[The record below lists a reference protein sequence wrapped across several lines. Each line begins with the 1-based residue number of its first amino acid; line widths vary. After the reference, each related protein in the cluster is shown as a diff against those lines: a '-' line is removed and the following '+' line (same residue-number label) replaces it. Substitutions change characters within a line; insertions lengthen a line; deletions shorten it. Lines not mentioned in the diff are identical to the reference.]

1 MSLWVICSK
10 KLKKKNKML
19 LLEEEKKALIR
30 LLRAKGVDDERLLD
44 AFFKVPREK
53 FIPGPFRKYA
63 YDDNAL
69 PIDCNQTISQPFTL
83 TYMTQ
88 VLEVE
93 KGNKV
98 LEIGT
103 GSGYQAAIL
112 YELGAEVYSV
122 ERIEKLY
129 NSSKSL
135 LHRLDY
141 NVQLKLGDGTLGWEE
156 NAPYD
161 RIIVTAAAPDVPDSL
176 IQQLK
181 IDGKLVIPVGTLDFQ
196 KLYVVKR
203 TNDGVDYSIR
213 DSFKFVPL
221 IGEEGWNKQ

>member
-1 MSLWVICSK
+1 
-10 KLKKKNKML
+10 ML
-19 LLEEEKKALIR
+19 LLDEEKKALIK
-30 LLRAKGVDDERLLD
+30 LLRAKGVDDECLLD

-53 FIPGPFRKYA
+53 FIPSPFRKYA

-69 PIDCNQTISQPFTL
+69 PIDCNQTISQPFTIA
-83 TYMTQ
+83 YMTE
-88 VLEVE
+88 VLEIE

-112 YELGAEVYSV
+112 CELGAEVYSV

-135 LHRLDY
+135 LHKLGY
-141 NVQLKLGDGTLGWEE
+141 NVHLKLGDGSLGWEE

-161 RIIVTAAAPDVPDSL
+161 RIIVTAAAPDVPESL

-181 IDGKLVIPVGTLDFQ
+181 IDGKLVIPVGSLDFQ

-203 TNDGVDYSIR
+203 TNDGTDYSIR

-221 IGEEGWNKQ
+221 IGEEGWSKQ

>member
-1 MSLWVICSK
+1 
-10 KLKKKNKML
+10 ML

-30 LLRAKGVDDERLLD
+30 SLHAKGINDEKILD

-53 FIPGPFRKYA
+53 FISAPFRKYA
-63 YDDNAL
+63 YEDNAL
-69 PIDCNQTISQPFTL
+69 PIECNQTISQPFTVA
-83 TYMTQ
+83 YMTS

-93 KGNKV
+93 EGNKV

-112 YELGAEVYSV
+112 SELGAEVYTI
-122 ERIEKLY
+122 ERIERLY
-129 NSSKSL
+129 NSAQVL
-135 LHRLDY
+135 LHRLHYD
-141 NVQLKLGDGTLGWEE
+141 VRFKLGDGTLGWEE
-156 NAPYD
+156 HAPYD
-161 RIIVTAAAPDVPDSL
+161 RIIVTAAAPNVPESL

-181 IDGKLVIPVGTLDFQ
+181 IDGKLVVPVGTLEYQ

-203 TNDGVDYSIR
+203 TNDGVDYSVR

-221 IGEEGWNKQ
+221 IGEEGWNKPQ

>member
-1 MSLWVICSK
+1 
-10 KLKKKNKML
+10 ML
-19 LLEEEKKALIR
+19 LLEEEKKSLIR
-30 LLRAKGVDDERLLD
+30 LLRAKGVKDERLLD

-53 FIPGPFRKYA
+53 FISAPFRKYA

-69 PIDCNQTISQPFTL
+69 PIDCKQTISQPFTVA
-83 TYMTQ
+83 YMTQ
-88 VLEVE
+88 VLEIE
-93 KGNKV
+93 AGSKV

-112 YELGAEVYSV
+112 SKLGADVYSV

-129 NSSKSL
+129 NSAKSI
-135 LHRLDY
+135 LHKLGY
-141 NVQLKLGDGTLGWEE
+141 NVHIKLGDGTLGWEE

-161 RIIVTAAAPDVPDSL
+161 RIIVTAAAPNVPESL

-181 IDGKLVIPVGTLDFQ
+181 IDGKLVVPVGSLESQ

-203 TNDGVDYSIR
+203 TNDGIDYSIR

>member
-1 MSLWVICSK
+1 M
-10 KLKKKNKML
+10 ML
-19 LLEEEKKALIR
+19 LLEEEKKALIKS
-30 LLRAKGVDDERLLD
+30 LRIKGITDERILD

-53 FIPGPFRKYA
+53 FISAPFRKYA

-69 PIDCNQTISQPFTL
+69 PIDCNQTISQPFTVA
-83 TYMTQ
+83 YMTM

-93 KGNKV
+93 LGNKV

-112 YELGAEVYSV
+112 SELGAEVYSI
-122 ERIEKLY
+122 ERIPKLCSSAKVLLEKL
-129 NSSKSL
+129 N
-135 LHRLDY
+135 Y
-141 NVQLKLGDGTLGWEE
+141 NVRLKLGDGTVGWEE
-156 NAPYD
+156 HAPYD
-161 RIIVTAAAPDVPDSL
+161 RIIVTAAAPSVPDSL
-176 IQQLK
+176 VQQLK
-181 IDGKLVIPVGTLDFQ
+181 IDGKLVVPVGSLDFQ

-221 IGEEGWNKQ
+221 IGEEGWGKSQ

>member
-1 MSLWVICSK
+1 
-10 KLKKKNKML
+10 ML
-19 LLEEEKKALIR
+19 LLEEEKKALIKS
-30 LLRAKGVDDERLLD
+30 LRAKGITDERILD

-53 FIPGPFRKYA
+53 FISAPFRKYA

-69 PIDCNQTISQPFTL
+69 PIDCNQTISQPFTVA
-83 TYMTQ
+83 YMTT

-93 KGNKV
+93 PGNTV

-112 YELGAEVYSV
+112 TELGAEVYSI
-122 ERIEKLY
+122 ERIQKLY
-129 NSSKSL
+129 NSAKSIL
-135 LHRLDY
+135 EKLNF
-141 NVQLKLGDGTLGWEE
+141 NVQLKVGDGTVGWDEH
-156 NAPYD
+156 APYD
-161 RIIVTAAAPDVPDSL
+161 RIIVTAAAPSVPDSL

-181 IDGKLVIPVGTLDFQ
+181 IDGKLVVPVGSLDFQ

-221 IGEEGWNKQ
+221 IGEEGWNK

>member
-1 MSLWVICSK
+1 
-10 KLKKKNKML
+10 ML
-19 LLEEEKKALIR
+19 LLEEEKKSLIR

-53 FIPGPFRKYA
+53 FIPAPFRKYA

-69 PIDCNQTISQPFTL
+69 PIDCNQTISQPFTIA
-83 TYMTQ
+83 YMTMA
-88 VLEVE
+88 LEAE
-93 KGNKV
+93 KGNKI

-112 YELGAEVYSV
+112 CELGVNVFSV

-129 NSSKSL
+129 KTSESL
-135 LHRLDY
+135 LKKLGY
-141 NVQLKLGDGTLGWEE
+141 NVHLKLGDGTLGWEE

-161 RIIVTAAAPDVPDSL
+161 GIIVTAAAPDVPESL

-181 IDGKLVIPVGTLDFQ
+181 IDGKLVVPVGTLDFQ

-203 TNDGVDYSIR
+203 TNEGVDYSIR

>member
-1 MSLWVICSK
+1 
-10 KLKKKNKML
+10 ML
-19 LLEEEKKALIR
+19 LLEEEKKALIKS
-30 LLRAKGVDDERLLD
+30 LRAKGITDERILD

-53 FIPGPFRKYA
+53 FISAPFRKYA

-69 PIDCNQTISQPFTL
+69 PIDCNQTISQPFTVA
-83 TYMTQ
+83 YMTT

-93 KGNKV
+93 PGNTV

-112 YELGAEVYSV
+112 TELGAEVYSI
-122 ERIEKLY
+122 ERIQKLFNSAKSILEKL
-129 NSSKSL
+129 NF
-135 LHRLDY
+135 
-141 NVQLKLGDGTLGWEE
+141 NVQLKVGDGTVGWDEH
-156 NAPYD
+156 APYD
-161 RIIVTAAAPDVPDSL
+161 RIIVTAAAPSVPDSL

-181 IDGKLVIPVGTLDFQ
+181 IDGKLVVPVGSLDFQ

-221 IGEEGWNKQ
+221 IGEEGWNK